1 MKIKING
8 HSIYD
13 KMDVKVERLKPV
25 SFVEMCLQNA
35 AYLVGRGDIKEAI
48 DDIQRGKLCLV
59 DQIITKN

>member
-35 AYLVGRGDIKEAI
+35 AYLVGRGDIREAV
-48 DDIQRGKLCLV
+48 DDIQCGKLSLM
-59 DQIITKN
+59 DQIIIRN